1 MSGPFAADHYNKTAG
16 GLTGRG
22 RSIHLVARRK
32 TMSHDTKSASTDLVR
47 WSFTIN
53 AAHRGA
59 IEGHLADL
67 GADILVRDGLEFI
80 VTWDEPEGDLTD
92 VIEAIWALNGE
103 PFEVIQEGFHR
114 LELHTIHHVEDDSNQ
129 EAA

>member
-1 MSGPFAADHYNKTAG
+1 MSQ
-16 GLTGRG
+16 
-22 RSIHLVARRK
+22 
-32 TMSHDTKSASTDLVR
+32 DTKSASTDLVR

-53 AAHRGA
+53 PAHRDA

-67 GADILVRDGLEFI
+67 GADILIRDGQDFV

-103 PFEVIQEGFHR
+103 PFDVIQEAFQR
-114 LELHTIHHVEDDSNQ
+114 LELHTIQHVEDEWTPQ
-129 EAA
+129 AA